1 MQNSVHASTMEA
13 HHNFHSVHP
22 CCGWFWCEIPR
33 QITLQLYNIY
43 VKQTLQHCHQLGGWS
58 LLWHHPTLEPQEVI
72 SLNIND
78 SIRQQYHKNT
88 TTKNP
93 PAHNTLPTRPLQ

>member
-1 MQNSVHASTMEA
+1 MISTGGSIDQKTLKRTSQDQRILKNSAHASTMEA

-33 QITLQLYNIY
+33 QITLQLYNID
-43 VKQTLQHCHQLGGWS
+43 VEQTIQNCHQLGGWS

-72 SLNIND
+72 S
-78 SIRQQYHKNT
+78 
-88 TTKNP
+88 
-93 PAHNTLPTRPLQ
+93 